1 MVEYIKSELVEITNS
16 IDTQVVFLKVVFVKI
31 VSDHTS
37 LYISVLHKIEGHDGL
52 NN

>member
-1 MVEYIKSELVEITNS
+1 MVAAIKSDLVEITNS
-16 IDTQVVFLKVVFVKI
+16 IDTQVVFLQVVFVKI